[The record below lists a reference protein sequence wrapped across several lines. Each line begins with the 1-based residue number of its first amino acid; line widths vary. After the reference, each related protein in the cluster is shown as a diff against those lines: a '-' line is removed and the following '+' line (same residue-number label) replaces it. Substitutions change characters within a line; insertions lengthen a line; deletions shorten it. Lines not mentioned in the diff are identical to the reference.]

1 MILIKPKFPSFLRS
15 SPWLRGA
22 QFIIG
27 FVVTVMFMGCTTV
40 HVHNAEVTSDSRFGI
55 LSLKISPEAK
65 GAALITTRG
74 LGLTLGGYSTALG
87 YINETVFF
95 ASDATRCRLFILAQ
109 TTAEFE
115 AIQSLLQRNGMNPES
130 ICLMTGGEP

>member
-1 MILIKPKFPSFLRS
+1 MSFIATAML
-15 SPWLRGA
+15 
-22 QFIIG
+22 
-27 FVVTVMFMGCTTV
+27 TGCTTV
-40 HVHNAEVTSDSRFGI
+40 YVHNAEVTSDSRFGI
-55 LSLKISPEAK
+55 LSLKISPEAQ

-74 LGLTLGGYSTALG
+74 LGLTFGGYSTALG

-115 AIQSLLQRNGMNPES
+115 AIQSLLQRNGMNAES